1 MAPKCYLNHTLM
13 ILLSLVTFFK
23 KMHPLNLLFLRCLVH
38 LSVGL
43 FNKGRHNKTLANGHF
58 RGENDKLLKRSIKY
72 LLKSQQYAPDTHQG
86 EVTVIKTFSIHSEI
100 RGAFNVLNI
109 D

>member
-1 MAPKCYLNHTLM
+1 
-13 ILLSLVTFFK
+13 
-23 KMHPLNLLFLRCLVH
+23 MHQLNLLFLRCLAH

-43 FNKGRHNKTLANGHF
+43 FNKGRHNKTLADGHF
-58 RGENDKLLKRSIKY
+58 RGENDKLLKGSIKY
-72 LLKSQQYAPDTHQG
+72 LLKSPQYAPDTRQG
-86 EVTVIKTFSIHSEI
+86 EVTVIKTFSIHSEV